1 MFSTFFPAFFSPK
14 STRHSSNYTFEK
26 FQNNSPKVCR
36 DVLRIYPKGEWTTN
50 YTQDGKLSNVFLRD
64 GRLDQHEI
72 LDEATQLVYE
82 LFHMVYRDPI
92 LTTLKSVGLSEYCL
106 QLQFDF
112 ELLKFSVS
120 EDMEYVL
127 HSAGEKYRFRSDIST
142 SKNCKNIRRRMDWFP
157 LDGMNRSINEILDQF
172 LLELLH
178 DVETFVDTC
187 CKSQHSG
194 YLLKSPTKMD
204 IKFMDSAFKE
214 DTKSMIHSDVNKHDK
229 VTFQELVFL
238 EYSKGAVPV
247 LTAGQ
252 PEVLRETSN
261 DTIRTPNLDVR
272 FCKVDVHLQQCLSS
286 ASSHLFYVVQGCGIT
301 HIFGEKMGDGC
312 SFLWEEGDLFV
323 LPSCNHVLHHSFHES
338 NSTFLC
344 VSDTPLFDFLS
355 ARPTKPRFSPLHYPK
370 KQMIENLERVNREE
384 GAEQRNRNGILLSN
398 KEMVEENLNTLTPVL
413 WSLYNMIGAQT
424 VQKPHRHNSIAID
437 FCIGLHPESQDL
449 VYTLMGPDL
458 DENGNVKNP
467 IRMNWKDNTVFTT
480 PPGWWHSHHNDSEYP
495 AMVFPIQDAG
505 LHTYMNTLDIQ
516 FT

>member
-14 STRHSSNYTFEK
+14 LKRHSSNYTFEK
-26 FQNNSPKVCR
+26 FQNSSSKVYR
-36 DVLRIYPKGEWTTN
+36 DILRIYPKGEWTTN
-50 YTQDGKLSNVFLRD
+50 YTEEGKLSNVFLRD

-92 LTTLKSVGLSEYCL
+92 LTTLKSVGLSQCTF

-112 ELLKFSVS
+112 ELLKFSLS
-120 EDMEYVL
+120 EDTEYVI
-127 HSAGEKYRFRSDIST
+127 HPGKEKFRFRSDIST
-142 SKNCKNIRRRMDWFP
+142 AKHCKTKRRMEWFP
-157 LDGMNRSINEILDQF
+157 LDGMNRSTNEMLDQF
-172 LLELLH
+172 LIELLH
-178 DVETFVDTC
+178 DIEIFVETC
-187 CKSQHSG
+187 CKSQHCG

-204 IKFMDSAFKE
+204 IKFLDPALKD
-214 DTKSMIHSDVNKHDK
+214 DTKSMIPSEVHGNER

-252 PEVLRETSN
+252 PEILRESSN
-261 DTIRTPNLDVR
+261 DTIRTPNLEVC
-272 FCKVDVHLQQCLSS
+272 FCEVDAPLQQSLLCG
-286 ASSHLFYVVQGCGIT
+286 SSHLFYVVRGCGIT
-301 HIFGEKMGDGC
+301 HIFGEKMGDGS

-323 LPSCNHVLHHSFHES
+323 LPSCSYVLHQSFDKKKS
-338 NSTFLC
+338 RFLC

-355 ARPTKPRFSPLHYPK
+355 ARPIKSRFSPLHYPK
-370 KQMIENLERVNREE
+370 KQMIENLERVNREH
-384 GAEQRNRNGILLSN
+384 GAEHRNRNGILLSN
-398 KEMVEENLNTLTPVL
+398 REMVDEKLNTLTPVL
-413 WSLYNMIGAQT
+413 WSLYNKIDART

-437 FCIGLHPESQDL
+437 FCIGLYPESQDL
-449 VYTLMGPDL
+449 VYTLMGPEL

-467 IRMNWKDNTVFTT
+467 IRMNWKENTVFTT